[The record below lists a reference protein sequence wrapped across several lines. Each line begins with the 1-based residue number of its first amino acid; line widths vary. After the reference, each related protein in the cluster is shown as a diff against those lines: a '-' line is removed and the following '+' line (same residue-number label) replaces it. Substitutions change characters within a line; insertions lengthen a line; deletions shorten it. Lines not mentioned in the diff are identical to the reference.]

1 MTNQLVTIQL
11 MHHCRS
17 AVYFTSPYWSLG
29 LGALVYHVVV
39 VNLQQ
44 RTLQQQQKTKEI
56 LRDKVFS
63 VCTMFDGLEE
73 ADLKEKLIVCVIYLT
88 TT

>member
-1 MTNQLVTIQL
+1 
-11 MHHCRS
+11 MHHYKS
-17 AVYFTSPYWSLG
+17 AVCFTFPYWS

-44 RTLQQQQKTKEI
+44 RTLQQQRKTKEI
-56 LRDKVFS
+56 LRDKVSS
-63 VCTMFDGLEE
+63 VCTIFDGLEE